1 MEVRLKVKV
10 LFAEIHFYPF
20 QLAALEK
27 HIPRFSN

>member
-27 HIPRFSN
+27 QTYPQVV

>member
-10 LFAEIHFYPF
+10 LFAEINF

-27 HIPRFSN
+27 HIPRWSN